1 MDPNNIITILTGAA
15 GVTGGF
21 FGGRKL
27 GKMQTSAL
35 TVDIVGLLQAAV
47 EELRTQAQ
55 QKDEK
60 ISELTAR
67 VGVLEGLVTQRAE
80 VGEVHAIVDRIAV
93 KVGA

>member
-1 MDPNNIITILTGAA
+1 MDPNNIITVLTGVA
-15 GVTGGF
+15 GVVGGF
-21 FGGRKL
+21 FGGKRL
-27 GKMQTSAL
+27 GNSQASAL
-35 TVDIVGLLQAAV
+35 AVDTVELLQVAV
-47 EELRTQAQ
+47 AELRSQAQ
-55 QKDEK
+55 HKDEQ